1 MSGAQREHSNR
12 IVNKIKLVAL
22 DLDDTLLRD
31 DGTVSERTVTAL
43 RKVREKGI
51 MTVIATGRMY
61 ATAKPYA
68 DVLKL
73 GNIPLI
79 LFSGGLIQ
87 LSETKEKLFER
98 PLSVDTV
105 TKINAMA
112 ETNGWTVQ
120 TYIDD
125 VLYVRSRNELVRAYE
140 AHTGIR
146 AVACAT
152 AERIPRGKANKMLA
166 LGTASALNTVQ
177 QRILAEVGKDVEV
190 LFSRP
195 AYLEIVAACTSKGRA
210 LEALCGYYRIRLS
223 EAMSFG
229 NGENDTAMLKVAGFS
244 VAVGNAV
251 DEVKDAASYVAP
263 TNNED
268 GVAEALERFVL

>member
-1 MSGAQREHSNR
+1 MSGAQKEHSNR

-79 LFSGGLIQ
+79 LFPGGLIQ

-140 AHTGIR
+140 AHTGAPLPVRQLNGFRGAKLIR
-146 AVACAT
+146 CLRSVL
-152 AERIPRGKANKMLA
+152 P
-166 LGTASALNTVQ
+166 
-177 QRILAEVGKDVEV
+177 QR
-190 LFSRP
+190 
-195 AYLEIVAACTSKGRA
+195 
-210 LEALCGYYRIRLS
+210 
-223 EAMSFG
+223 
-229 NGENDTAMLKVAGFS
+229 
-244 VAVGNAV
+244 
-251 DEVKDAASYVAP
+251 
-263 TNNED
+263 
-268 GVAEALERFVL
+268 